1 MKVNVQ
7 GIGWIDERGYGCVRQ
22 GIRQTWPTGADRH
35 SLWRDRQ
42 VFVHAVRN
50 AARFNRLTQTTCYAA
65 ALALR
70 DAAARYEPGARQD
83 IGLLGACG
91 NGTLAANHEY
101 FRDYV
106 GCGRTLARGNLFI
119 YTLPTSPLAE
129 AAIHFGFQG
138 PAFCEMIPGN
148 ALPALIETA
157 AGIVRR
163 GEATAMLVVLADEAS
178 GVCLV
183 LAAPGRFGHDGLC
196 RLEDATRQAEAAQRT
211 ADTG

>member
-1 MKVNVQ
+1 MNLRAQ
-7 GIGWIDERGYGCVRQ
+7 GIGWVDERGYGCVRL
-22 GIRQTWPTGADRH
+22 GIRQRWSADADRH
-35 SLWRDRQ
+35 GLWRDRE
-42 VFVHAVRN
+42 VFVHPVRN

-91 NGTLAANHEY
+91 EATLAANHEY

-106 GCGRTLARGNLFI
+106 SCGRTLARGNLFI

-148 ALPALIETA
+148 VLPALIETA
-157 AGIVRR
+157 AGMIRR
-163 GEATAMLVVLADEAS
+163 GEAAAMLVVRVSEAA

-183 LAAPGRFGHDGLC
+183 LAAAGCFGHDGLC
-196 RLEDATRQAEAAQRT
+196 APEDAAGQAEAAQRA
-211 ADTG
+211 ADTR